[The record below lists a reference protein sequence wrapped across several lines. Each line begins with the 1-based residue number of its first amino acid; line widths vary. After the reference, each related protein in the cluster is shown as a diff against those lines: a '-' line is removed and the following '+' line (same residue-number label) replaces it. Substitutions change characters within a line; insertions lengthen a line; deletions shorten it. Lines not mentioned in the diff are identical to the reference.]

1 MEVNRQ
7 RVLDDRRREGYLE
20 MRGRTRR
27 MGQIEN
33 EKNHGFTPREIG
45 GVCDT
50 HGKKNGRLW
59 CKRRLILMWALTKPN
74 GCVLDRSRS
83 A

>member
-7 RVLDDRRREGYLE
+7 RVLDDRRREKYLE

-33 EKNHGFTPREIG
+33 EKIHGCTPRLIRVLLG
-45 GVCDT
+45 GQ
-50 HGKKNGRLW
+50 KK
-59 CKRRLILMWALTKPN
+59 
-74 GCVLDRSRS
+74 
-83 A
+83 